1 MTKQEI
7 VQLMAIIREFYPTY
21 YRNKTE
27 EETKVSA
34 RLWWDMFREDDGM
47 QVLAAVKA
55 FVATDTK
62 GFPPSVGQIKQRLV
76 QLKMPDMPD
85 EAEAWKQVWVAIQR
99 SAYHSKEEFEKL
111 HPIVQRVVGQP
122 EMLKAWAMEKADDI
136 QTVIASNFQRAY
148 RARAAEA
155 AERLALPSSIR
166 QMLEQADTTQA
177 LPALPD
183 PEESKK
189 AAITFLMQEREESQR
204 RILGEEYDRPKLLS
218 HNA

>member
-34 RLWWDMFREDDGM
+34 RLWWDMFQEDDGM

-76 QLKMPDMPD
+76 QLQIPDIPLCVHRTQHRGVT
-85 EAEAWKQVWVAIQR
+85 EQKKQRGENVNGV
-99 SAYHSKEEFEKL
+99 
-111 HPIVQRVVGQP
+111 
-122 EMLKAWAMEKADDI
+122 
-136 QTVIASNFQRAY
+136 
-148 RARAAEA
+148 
-155 AERLALPSSIR
+155 
-166 QMLEQADTTQA
+166 
-177 LPALPD
+177 PALR
-183 PEESKK
+183 K
-189 AAITFLMQEREESQR
+189 QR
-204 RILGEEYDRPKLLS
+204 TS
-218 HNA
+218 

>member
-76 QLKMPDMPD
+76 QLQMPDMPD
-85 EAEAWKQVWVAIQR
+85 EAEAWKQVWKAIQN
-99 SAYHSKEEFEKL
+99 SGYHSKEEFEKL

-122 EMLKAWAMEKADDI
+122 EMLKAWAMEKADSV

-155 AERLALPSSIR
+155 AERLALPADIR
-166 QMLEQADTTQA
+166 QMLDRADRTQR
-177 LPALPD
+177 LPPPPD

-189 AAITFLMQEREESQR
+189 AAIAFLAQEREASQR
-204 RILGEEYDRPKLLS
+204 KILGEEYDRLKLVS

>member
-27 EETKVSA
+27 EETKISA
-34 RLWWDMFREDDGM
+34 RLWWDMFQEDDGM

-85 EAEAWKQVWVAIQR
+85 EAEAWKQVWTAIQN
-99 SAYHSKEEFEKL
+99 SSYHSKEEFEKL

-122 EMLKAWAMEKADDI
+122 EMLKAWAMQNPDDA

-148 RARAAEA
+148 RARAAA
-155 AERLALPSSIR
+155 ATERLALPSEIR
-166 QMLEQADTTQA
+166 QLLEQADKTHT

-183 PEESKK
+183 PEESKRN
-189 AAITFLMQEREESQR
+189 AIAFLMREREESQR
-204 RILGEEYDRPKLLS
+204 RILGEDYDAPRLLLE
-218 HNA
+218 NA

>member
-34 RLWWDMFREDDGM
+34 RLWWDMFQEDDGM

-76 QLKMPDMPD
+76 QLQMPDMPD
-85 EAEAWKQVWVAIQR
+85 EAEAWKQVWKAIQN
-99 SAYHSKEEFEKL
+99 SSYHSKEEFEKL

-122 EMLKAWAMEKADDI
+122 EMLKAWAMEKADDM

-148 RARAAEA
+148 RARAAAA
-155 AERLALPSSIR
+155 AEHLALPSAIR
-166 QMLEQADTTQA
+166 QMLEQADTTQT
-177 LPALPD
+177 LSALPD
-183 PEESKK
+183 PEESKRD
-189 AAITFLMQEREESQR
+189 AVALLMQEREESQR
-204 RILGEEYDRPKLLS
+204 KFLGDAYDNLRLLS
-218 HNA
+218 KIV

>member
-34 RLWWDMFREDDGM
+34 RLWWDMFQEDDGM

>member
-34 RLWWDMFREDDGM
+34 RLWWDMFQEDDGM

-76 QLKMPDMPD
+76 QLQIPDMPD
-85 EAEAWKQVWVAIQR
+85 EAEAWKQVWAAIQN
-99 SAYHSKEEFEKL
+99 SGYHSKEEFEKL
-111 HPIVQRVVGQP
+111 HPIVRRVVGQP
-122 EMLKAWAMEKADDI
+122 EMLKAWAMQKPDDV

-148 RARAAEA
+148 RARAAA
-155 AERLALPSSIR
+155 VAEQLALPSEIR
-166 QMLEQADTTQA
+166 QLLEQADKTHA

-183 PEESKK
+183 PEESKRD
-189 AAITFLMQEREESQR
+189 AVALLMQEREESQR
-204 RILGEEYDRPKLLS
+204 KFLGDAYDSPRLLS
-218 HNA
+218 EIV

>member
-7 VQLMAIIREFYPTY
+7 VQLMAIIRKFYPTY

-34 RLWWDMFREDDGM
+34 RLWWDMFQEDDGM

-76 QLKMPDMPD
+76 QLQMPDMPD
-85 EAEAWKQVWVAIQR
+85 EAEAWKQVWKAIQN
-99 SAYHSKEEFEKL
+99 SSYHSKEEFEKL

-122 EMLKAWAMEKADDI
+122 EMLKAWAMEKADDV

-148 RARAAEA
+148 RARAAVA
-155 AERLALPSSIR
+155 AEHLALPSAIR
-166 QMLEQADTTQA
+166 QMLEQADTTQT
-177 LPALPD
+177 LSALPD
-183 PEESKK
+183 PEESKRD
-189 AAITFLMQEREESQR
+189 AVALLMQEREESQR
-204 RILGEEYDRPKLLS
+204 KFLGDAYDNPRLLS
-218 HNA
+218 EIV